1 MSAPSLKIFI
11 PLVPVRPDEKELVP
25 LFASDN
31 EKRMEAYSRYLKRFD
46 RNRYLLNEKLV
57 SDIYTLADLRIRCP
71 NCGTVMTAVSKSTIL
86 SSAISDSGA
95 CVPIHVAPAV
105 ESIAKIHWPAFRKF
119 AG

>member
-1 MSAPSLKIFI
+1 MSATRLKIFI

-46 RNRYLLNEKLV
+46 RNRYQLNEKLV

-71 NCGTVMTAVSKSTIL
+71 NCGTVMKQIEIYPPQFS
-86 SSAISDSGA
+86 
-95 CVPIHVAPAV
+95 CP
-105 ESIAKIHWPAFRKF
+105 ECERE
-119 AG
+119 